1 MGGRREVSVR
11 RPFTMATIER
21 KFREAAITY
30 VGLGI
35 IVVLLTLKV
44 GVPERKAAEV
54 RSLIPGVVAVG
65 LLGAMIYF
73 VPTISRRSAA
83 SGTIVVFLTKV
94 FVVTNGLRS
103 LNFLIN
109 FFGLR
114 LESHFGPFTLHFHPS
129 QFTFHPIFL
138 VNALLTAFI
147 AYMLVRAA
155 WDF

>member
-1 MGGRREVSVR
+1 MGGRGEISVL
-11 RPFTMATIER
+11 RPFMMVTIER
-21 KFREAAITY
+21 KFRQAAITY

-35 IVVLLTLKV
+35 LAVLLTLRV

-73 VPTISRRSAA
+73 ASTISRRSHAL
-83 SGTIVVFLTKV
+83 GKIVVFLTKL

-114 LESHFGPFTLHFHPS
+114 LELHFGPFTLHFHLS

-147 AYMLVRAA
+147 AYMLARAA
-155 WDF
+155 WDL